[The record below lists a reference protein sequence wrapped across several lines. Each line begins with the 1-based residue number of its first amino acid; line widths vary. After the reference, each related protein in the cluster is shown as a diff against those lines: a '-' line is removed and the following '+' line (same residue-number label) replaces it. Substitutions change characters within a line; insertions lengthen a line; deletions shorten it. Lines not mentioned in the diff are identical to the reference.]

1 MKKMIAFTA
10 LLMLTGTAQAQHNH
24 GHQKGPN
31 GGEVQDVAGVHAEV
45 IVKGDTVTLYITEE
59 GGKPSST
66 KGYSG
71 SALVAAGNVKETFN
85 LSPAG
90 ENQLAGQ
97 AKQVISSKANVTIL
111 LKTATGK
118 TGQIKHSAH
127 GH

>member
-1 MKKMIAFTA
+1 MKKMIAFSA
-10 LLMLTGTAQAQHNH
+10 LLMLAGTAQAQHSH

-31 GGEVQDVAGVHAEV
+31 GGEIQDVAGVHAEV

-71 SALVAAGNVKETFN
+71 SALVAAGNAKETLN

-90 ENQLAGQ
+90 ENQLSGQ
-97 AKQVISSKANVTIL
+97 AKQAISSKANVTIL
-111 LKTATGK
+111 FKTAAGK
-118 TGQIKHSAH
+118 TGQIKHSVH